1 MKYDVLD
8 YSVFTKFKEGK
19 QNIFYKMKN
28 ETDNKICI
36 VNYDKEG
43 NSDLEKD
50 IADQMM
56 KELVD
61 KINKKN
67 KILTKLE
74 LIKIK
79 TSFKE

>member
-1 MKYDVLD
+1 
-8 YSVFTKFKEGK
+8 
-19 QNIFYKMKN
+19 MKN

>member
-1 MKYDVLD
+1 M
-8 YSVFTKFKEGK
+8 FTKFKEGR

-50 IADQMM
+50 IANQMM

>member
-1 MKYDVLD
+1 M
-8 YSVFTKFKEGK
+8 FTKFKEGK